1 MRLLTALLFVF
12 PALGQDFAALEQTAR
27 DELARARVPGA
38 SIAIMRG
45 DRVVYSKG
53 IGIANVETSE
63 AVRPE
68 MDFRLGSTTKM
79 LTATALVGLS
89 LEGKI
94 DLNAPIG
101 KYVSGLPP
109 ALAAVTANQLLS
121 HTAGIHDEAPM
132 YGSHDDSALG
142 AGIRKWTDGW
152 LFTKPGRV
160 FSYANPGYWMAGYL
174 VEVLSGKPYADAM
187 AERVFQACGMK
198 QTTLRPSLAMTYP
211 MAQGHEEDSGGK
223 LAIPRPAADNAASWP
238 AGSVFSCTPDLAR
251 YVIAFLNDG
260 MLDGKRALDPRIF
273 ALMSTPHA
281 KPPGAE
287 GSYGYGLTIQD
298 FRGVQVVEHG
308 GSRLGYGSTIRMAPE
323 QRVGVI
329 ILANRTGA
337 GLPATADKAMELML
351 PLKPR
356 TVPARRVME
365 VTADDLRRHP
375 GVYQNGDARIEVT
388 ARDGRLYL
396 KRGRTAEVA
405 LNKLGADRFGV
416 EGASGE
422 FVFVAGERGVSEYV
436 ASGSR
441 SLARQ

>member
-1 MRLLTALLFVF
+1 MLAALLVVF
-12 PALGQDFAALEQTAR
+12 PALAQDFAALEQTAR
-27 DELARARVPGA
+27 DELARAKVPGA
-38 SIAIMRG
+38 SIAIVRG

-53 IGIANVETSE
+53 IGVANVETNE

-94 DLNAPIG
+94 DLNGPIG
-101 KYVSGLPP
+101 KYISELPP
-109 ALAAVTANQLLS
+109 ALAAVTASQLLS

-142 AGIRKWTDGW
+142 AGIHQWTDGW

-174 VEVLSGKPYADAM
+174 VEVLTGKPYADAM
-187 AERVFQACGMK
+187 ADRVFQPCGMK
-198 QTTLRPSLAMTYP
+198 QTTLRPLLAMTYP
-211 MAQGHEEDSGGK
+211 MAQGHNEGGDGK

-251 YVIAFLNDG
+251 YVTAFLNDG

-273 ALMSTPHA
+273 ALLSTPHA
-281 KPPGAE
+281 KQPGSE
-287 GSYGYGLTIQD
+287 GSYGYGLTIHD
-298 FRGVQVVEHG
+298 VRGVHVVEHG

-323 QRVGVI
+323 QRVAVI

-351 PLKPR
+351 PMKPR
-356 TVPARRVME
+356 TTPARRTLDT
-365 VTADDLRRHP
+365 TADDLRRHP
-375 GVYQNGDARIEVT
+375 GVYQNGDARIEIT

-396 KRGRTAEVA
+396 KRGRGADAA

-416 EGASGE
+416 EGAPGE
-422 FVFVAGERGVSEYV
+422 YVFVAGESGVSEYV

-441 SLARQ
+441 SLARR

>member
-1 MRLLTALLFVF
+1 
-12 PALGQDFAALEQTAR
+12 
-27 DELARARVPGA
+27 VPGA

>member
-1 MRLLTALLFVF
+1 
-12 PALGQDFAALEQTAR
+12 
-27 DELARARVPGA
+27 
-38 SIAIMRG
+38 
-45 DRVVYSKG
+45 
-53 IGIANVETSE
+53 
-63 AVRPE
+63 
-68 MDFRLGSTTKM
+68 
-79 LTATALVGLS
+79 
-89 LEGKI
+89 
-94 DLNAPIG
+94 
-101 KYVSGLPP
+101 
-109 ALAAVTANQLLS
+109 
-121 HTAGIHDEAPM
+121 
-132 YGSHDDSALG
+132 
-142 AGIRKWTDGW
+142 
-152 LFTKPGRV
+152 
-160 FSYANPGYWMAGYL
+160 
-174 VEVLSGKPYADAM
+174 
-187 AERVFQACGMK
+187 
-198 QTTLRPSLAMTYP
+198 
-211 MAQGHEEDSGGK
+211 
-223 LAIPRPAADNAASWP
+223 
-238 AGSVFSCTPDLAR
+238 
-251 YVIAFLNDG
+251 
-260 MLDGKRALDPRIF
+260 
-273 ALMSTPHA
+273 
-281 KPPGAE
+281 
-287 GSYGYGLTIQD
+287 
-298 FRGVQVVEHG
+298 VQVVEHG